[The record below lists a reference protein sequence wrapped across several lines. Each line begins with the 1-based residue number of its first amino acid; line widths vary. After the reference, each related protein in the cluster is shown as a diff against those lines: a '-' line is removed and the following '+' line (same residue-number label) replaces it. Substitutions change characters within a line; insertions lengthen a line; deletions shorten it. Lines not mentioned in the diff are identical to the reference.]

1 MMSPEPDF
9 PHKVLSF
16 PYRSWTL
23 EVTQGRL
30 DDQPVFS
37 VWASH
42 DLGCAIAVPRA
53 NSREQAIRWGKRY
66 VDKRLNPGGPQYQF

>member
-23 EVTQGRL
+23 EITQGQVG
-30 DDQPVFS
+30 DQIIFS

-42 DLGCAIAVPRA
+42 KLGSAIAVPRA
-53 NSREQAIRWGKRY
+53 DSREQAIRWGKRY
-66 VDKRLNPGGPQYQF
+66 VDKRLDPGGARYQF

>member
-23 EVTQGRL
+23 EITQGQV
-30 DDQPVFS
+30 DDQTVFS

-42 DLGCAIAVPRA
+42 DLVSAIAVPRA
-53 NSREQAIRWGKRY
+53 TSREQAIRWGKRY